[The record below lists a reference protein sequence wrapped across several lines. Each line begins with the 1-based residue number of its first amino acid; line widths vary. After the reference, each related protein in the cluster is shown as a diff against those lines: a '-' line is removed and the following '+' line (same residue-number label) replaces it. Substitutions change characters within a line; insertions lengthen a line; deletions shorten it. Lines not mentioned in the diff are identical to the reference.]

1 MASGTRAQASVEYLI
16 ILSIVIV
23 IALVVVGAMGG
34 LPRLGGSTSSRT
46 SSAYWQQADIGI
58 SASFLNA
65 SNARLVVKN
74 NQNFRIRIT
83 SSSLKDPDGNVIYSY
98 SSPVLL
104 KAGKSQ
110 EIPLVNGTSVTAS
123 GDFNYDVFFTYMD
136 ADNGLGPYQFT
147 GEQGLVGR
155 FQ

>member
-1 MASGTRAQASVEYLI
+1 MSQCTRAQASTEYLI

-34 LPRLGGSTSSRT
+34 IPRLGGSTSSRA
-46 SSAYWQQADIGI
+46 SASYWQQADIGI

-65 SNARLVVKN
+65 SGARIVVRN
-74 NQNFRIRIT
+74 NQPFKVRIINST
-83 SSSLKDPDGNVIYSY
+83 LKDSEGSVIYNSA
-98 SSPVLL
+98 SSVLL
-104 KAGKSQ
+104 KSGKTQ
-110 EIPLVNGTSVTAS
+110 EISLANQSSVQSS
-123 GDFNYDVFFTYMD
+123 GDFNYGVSFTYLD